1 MTSSACTPLCLIFDY
16 AILQHEST
24 VLILPHLY
32 VIVNHYE
39 QANFT
44 KIFEILFI
52 FIIFYLYQII
62 FYSNFVYFF
71 GFPVLFCYSRLLSRS
86 LRFRSF
92 FLQPCKIRLVAPVE
106 CPVVRHACMPFSVN
120 ASEQLL
126 IRLPVCAHLLC
137 GIMLDAAPV
146 RAAL

>member
-1 MTSSACTPLCLIFDY
+1 MTSSACTPLCLICDY

-32 VIVNHYE
+32 ALVNHSE

-44 KIFEILFI
+44 KIFENLFK
-52 FIIFYLYQII
+52 FIIFYLFLFL
-62 FYSNFVYFF
+62 FYSFFVYFF
-71 GFPVLFCYSRLLSRS
+71 DFPVLRCCSRLPSRS

-92 FLQPCKIRLVAPVE
+92 FSQPCKICLVAPVE
-106 CPVVRHACMPFSVN
+106 CPVARHARMPFPVN
-120 ASEQLL
+120 TSEQFL

-137 GIMLDAAPV
+137 GIMLNAAPV
-146 RAAL
+146 RTAL